1 MIATVI
7 ICTRNRAASL
17 ARTLSSLATSAK
29 RVREPWE
36 LIIVDNGSTDHTRD
50 VVESFAA
57 ELPLARIDQPI
68 PGLSNARNAGVAAA
82 HGNYILWTDDD
93 VIVDERWLT
102 AWFATF
108 KRRPHDVVFGGRSEP
123 LLEEPHQPWF
133 HANMGNLASLLAI
146 RDEPTW
152 GEVTVERIPYGLNY
166 AIRASEQRAHL
177 YDTNLGVAPGR
188 RLGGEEVSVLRQ
200 ILAEGNRGSWAWD
213 ATVYHVIPLS
223 RQTTKYIDSFYSA
236 HGYLFPVS
244 GPRTGKLSRLSG
256 VLASLKMM
264 CRAYLKLGTAKA
276 EAEVDVPRVIE
287 LARARGSLRRYL
299 GLGV

>member
-146 RDEPTW
+146 WDEPTW

-177 YDTNLGVAPGR
+177 YDTNLGSRTRPPAGR
-188 RLGGEEVSVLRQ
+188 
-200 ILAEGNRGSWAWD
+200 
-213 ATVYHVIPLS
+213 
-223 RQTTKYIDSFYSA
+223 
-236 HGYLFPVS
+236 
-244 GPRTGKLSRLSG
+244 
-256 VLASLKMM
+256 
-264 CRAYLKLGTAKA
+264 
-276 EAEVDVPRVIE
+276 
-287 LARARGSLRRYL
+287 RGSLGSSANTGGRKPRIL
-299 GLGV
+299 GLGCNGLPCNSAVTADYQIYR